1 MHVSLKVIICDGFHF
16 VENVVRIYFTTWT
29 WRSEAKFKDVSRTS
43 RAAVNASTAATHP
56 PSVAK
61 SSTFHRLPRSS
72 AFKILPR
79 EGVEGNMRL
88 LPSIE
93 MVAKLPFSLLWTS
106 LALVATRALP
116 VGSIELKLLTP
127 DDFDSTVAKGV
138 W

>member
-1 MHVSLKVIICDGFHF
+1 
-16 VENVVRIYFTTWT
+16 
-29 WRSEAKFKDVSRTS
+29 
-43 RAAVNASTAATHP
+43 
-56 PSVAK
+56 
-61 SSTFHRLPRSS
+61 
-72 AFKILPR
+72 
-79 EGVEGNMRL
+79 MRL